1 MFRILLFIPLMIML
15 SCGADHQ
22 PADDNDDITEK
33 PKNMPEKNDEK
44 FGAWEQDSEGTK
56 FREDYELK
64 EKLSGYEVVKY
75 TRTDGGQYGGSN
87 STTKFTFC
95 SDGTVRYYFQS
106 LTTISVDGAGSSD
119 GSKDE
124 DEGTWRAIENENGV
138 KILMMKSNKSGQ
150 TGYMEVKPQGGKIYM
165 VWNGEWQ
172 EFLMKNVG
180 C

>member
-1 MFRILLFIPLMIML
+1 MLRIFLFIPLIMML
-15 SCGADHQ
+15 SCGSSQEAGDQ
-22 PADDNDDITEK
+22 DNDVSVKSKKSD
-33 PKNMPEKNDEK
+33 K

-64 EKLSGYEVVKY
+64 ETFSGYELVKY
-75 TRTDGGQYGGSN
+75 TRTDGGQYGGSS

-106 LTTISVDGAGSSD
+106 LTTVSVDGAGSSD

-124 DEGTWRAIENENGV
+124 DEGTWRAVENENGV
-138 KILMMKSNKSGQ
+138 KILIMKSSKSGQ
-150 TGYMEVKPQGGKIYM
+150 TGYMEVKPQGGKVHM
-165 VWNGEWQ
+165 VWHEEWQ
-172 EFLMKNVG
+172 EFFKKKID